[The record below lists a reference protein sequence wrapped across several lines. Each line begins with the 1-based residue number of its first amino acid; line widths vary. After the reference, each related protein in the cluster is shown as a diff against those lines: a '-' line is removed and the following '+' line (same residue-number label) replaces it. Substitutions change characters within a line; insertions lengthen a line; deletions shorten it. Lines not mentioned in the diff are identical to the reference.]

1 MIELAKRLLSASNR
15 SLKLTRGEL
24 YFNEGNYK
32 KALKSLKNVNHQ
44 RAKFLEVIC
53 YKQIKEHD
61 TAIEKFHEYEQYLS
75 NMPESDNKVMYLS
88 DLEELRYWI
97 V

>member
-1 MIELAKRLLSASNR
+1 MIELAKKLLSTSNK
-15 SLKLTRGEL
+15 SLKLTKGEL

-32 KALKSLKNVNHQ
+32 KALKTLQNIDNQ

-53 YKQIKEHD
+53 HKQLRNHD
-61 TAIEKFHEYEQYLS
+61 IAIEKFYEYEQYLN